1 MIDPTAD
8 TKLFRLARRLPDN
21 RLGLGIMHLNNL
33 AAKWGKL
40 PEDLLVETVYIPRP
54 PEIGK
59 GNIRTLVIKP
69 RQMAGKL
76 PIVVHFH
83 GGGFAIGTPE
93 QNYGRA
99 ARYIAERPAIFVMPD
114 YRLSQRHP
122 FPAGLDDCYETLLWA
137 RDVAE
142 QIGGRSDQLFVM
154 GESGGGGLVAAVA
167 QMAQDRGEVNIA
179 CQFPI
184 YGMFDD
190 RPENFTDCDPANLL
204 WSRGKNILAWDM
216 YLRGRATAD
225 CAVPARRASVAG
237 QPPAVGFVGDQDLFL
252 DENIAYFE
260 RLAAAG
266 VPTTFKVFEG
276 AYHGVEVIAPQS
288 DSAQAMWAFSL
299 KAFADAVDT
308 YTAAQPNALP

>member
-8 TKLFRLARRLPDN
+8 TRLFRLARRLPDN

-33 AAKWGKL
+33 AARLGK
-40 PEDLLVETVYIPRP
+40 PRGDLALETVHIPRP
-54 PEIGK
+54 PEAGK
-59 GNIRTLVIKP
+59 GNIRALVIKP
-69 RQMAGKL
+69 KNATGPL

-99 ARYIAERPAIFVMPD
+99 ARYIDAKPAIFVMPD
-114 YRLSQRHP
+114 YRLSRGHP
-122 FPAGLDDCYETLLWA
+122 FPAGLNDCYETLLWA
-137 RDVAE
+137 RDVADD
-142 QIGGRSDQLFVM
+142 IGGRSDQLFVM
-154 GESGGGGLVAAVA
+154 GESGGGGLVAAVC
-167 QMAQDRGEVNIA
+167 QMAQDRGAVNIA

-204 WSRGKNILAWDM
+204 WSRGKNLLAWEM
-216 YLRGRATAD
+216 YLKGQAEAD
-225 CAVPARRASVAG
+225 YAVPARRTNLEG

-260 RLAAAG
+260 RLDAAG

-276 AYHGVEVIAPQS
+276 AYHGVEVIAS
-288 DSAQAMWAFSL
+288 HSVVAQEIWAFSL
-299 KAFADAVDT
+299 KAFADAVET
-308 YTAAQPNALP
+308 YTAAQPG

>member
-8 TKLFRLARRLPDN
+8 TRLFRLARRLPDN

-33 AAKWGKL
+33 AARLGKPGL
-40 PEDLLVETVYIPRP
+40 DLTKEIVHIPRP
-54 PEIGK
+54 PGS
-59 GNIRTLVIKP
+59 GGGTIRTLVIKP
-69 RQMAGKL
+69 KNINGPL

-93 QNYGRA
+93 QNYHRA
-99 ARYIAERPAIFVMPD
+99 ARYIDAKPAIFVMPD
-114 YRLSQRHP
+114 YRLSRKHP
-122 FPAGLDDCYETLLWA
+122 FPAGLNDCYEALLWA

-142 QIGGRSDQLFVM
+142 EIGGRSDQLFVM
-154 GESGGGGLVAAVA
+154 GESGGGGLVAAVC
-167 QMAQDRGEVNIA
+167 QMAQDKGEVRIA

-204 WSRGKNILAWDM
+204 WSRGKNLLAWDM
-216 YLRGRATAD
+216 YLQGQATAD
-225 CAVPARRASVAG
+225 YAAPARRNSLEG

-266 VPTTFKVFEG
+266 VPTTFKVFAG
-276 AYHGVEVIAPQS
+276 AYHGVEVIASHS
-288 DSAQAMWAFSL
+288 DVAQEIWAYSL
-299 KAFADAVDT
+299 KAYADAVET
-308 YTAAQPNALP
+308 YTAAQPG

>member
-33 AAKWGKL
+33 VAKWGKP
-40 PEDLLVETVYIPRP
+40 PEGLTVETAYIPRP
-54 PEIGK
+54 PVAGR
-59 GNIRTLVIKP
+59 GDIRTLVIKP
-69 RQMAGKL
+69 KHATGPL
-76 PIVVHFH
+76 PVIVHFH
-83 GGGFAIGTPE
+83 GGGFAVGTPE
-93 QNYGRA
+93 QNYGRV
-99 ARYIAERPAIFVMPD
+99 ARYISAKPAIFVMPD
-114 YRLSQRHP
+114 YRLSIKHP
-122 FPAGLDDCYETLLWA
+122 FPAGLHDCYEALLWA
-137 RDVAE
+137 RDVADD
-142 QIGGRSDQLFVM
+142 IGGRSDQLIVM

-204 WSRGKNILAWDM
+204 WNRGKNLLAWDM
-216 YLRGRATAD
+216 YLKGQEVAD
-225 CAVPARRASVAG
+225 YAVPARRIDLAG

-260 RLAAAG
+260 RLTAAG
-266 VPTTFKVFEG
+266 VSTTFKVFQG
-276 AYHGVEVIAPQS
+276 AYHGVEVIAPHA
-288 DSAQAMWAFSL
+288 DIAQQIWAYSL
-299 KAFADAVDT
+299 QAYADAIEN
-308 YTAAQPNALP
+308 YTAPQPGQ